1 MQDSVRPLF
10 RLPQLLGA
18 IDDLL
23 AVETTRHAGNLGLY
37 TGDRPQRVDHHRRR
51 LWLALGLSEGAVA
64 GAHQV
69 HGDRVLHATSAGQ
82 SEGYDALITDR
93 TGLFLSITVADC
105 TPILICDP
113 ERRAVAAIHAGW
125 RGTVARIVAKTLAE
139 MSATFGTDPRD
150 CLASVGTCID
160 ECEFEVGSE
169 VAEQFD
175 PAFVRW
181 DELRAK
187 HFVDLKA
194 ANQTQLLD
202 AGLPAPQIEVSPY
215 CTVQHNTDY
224 FSYRAE
230 QGRTGRMLALIG
242 WRKNRKA

>member
-1 MQDSVRPLF
+1 
-10 RLPQLLGA
+10 
-18 IDDLL
+18 
-23 AVETTRHAGNLGLY
+23 
-37 TGDRPQRVDHHRRR
+37 
-51 LWLALGLSEGAVA
+51 
-64 GAHQV
+64 
-69 HGDRVLHATSAGQ
+69 
-82 SEGYDALITDR
+82 
-93 TGLFLSITVADC
+93 
-105 TPILICDP
+105 
-113 ERRAVAAIHAGW
+113 GW

-150 CLASVGTCID
+150 CLAYVGTCID
-160 ECEFEVGSE
+160 ECEFEVGPE

-194 ANQTQLLD
+194 ANRAQLLD
-202 AGLPAPQIEVSPY
+202 AGLPALQIEVSPY
-215 CTVQHNTDY
+215 CTVQHNADY